1 MFEVFSVKRV
11 GGGWEVHIE
20 NGTKVK
26 TATMSNTECAVYMDK
41 AAELMEDL
49 ANKDYR
55 AVGRDME

>member
-1 MFEVFSVKRV
+1 MFDVFSVKRV

-26 TATMSNTECAVYMDK
+26 TATMSNTECSVYIDK
-41 AAELMEDL
+41 AAELIEDL